1 MITIRPMTADDL
13 PALAAMYVRSFADPA
28 LGEHWTE
35 PAAQALLANW
45 YARQPDLAFVAADD
59 SKLLGAFVV
68 GVRPWWDGNHLV
80 DGELFVDS
88 DSQGK
93 GVASDLIREVL
104 LQAKAKYAPV
114 VWESY
119 TFKGQD
125 FPLNWYKRMGFREI
139 DEWVMIRA
147 DVADVLHKLDI

>member
-13 PALAAMYVRSFADPA
+13 PALAAMYVKSFADPA

-45 YARQPDLAFVAADD
+45 YNRQPDLAFVAADD

-80 DGELFVDS
+80 DGELFVDV

-93 GVASDLIREVL
+93 GVASDLLREVL
-104 LQAKAKYAPV
+104 LHAKAKYAPV

-125 FPLNWYKRMGFREI
+125 FPLNWYKRIGFREI

-147 DVADVLHKLDI
+147 DVADVLNKLDT

>member
-1 MITIRPMTADDL
+1 MTADDL

-35 PAAQALLANW
+35 PAAHALLANW
-45 YARQPDLAFVAADD
+45 YARQPDLAFVAAED

-80 DGELFVDS
+80 DGELFVDA

-93 GVASDLIREVL
+93 GVAKDLIREVL

-147 DVADVLHKLDI
+147 DVADVLNKLEI

>member
-1 MITIRPMTADDL
+1 MTADDL

>member
-1 MITIRPMTADDL
+1 MITIRPMTEDDL
-13 PALAAMYVRSFADPA
+13 PALAGMYVKSFADPA

-35 PAAQALLANW
+35 PTAQALLVNW
-45 YARQPDLAFVAADD
+45 YNRQPDLAFVATDD

-93 GVASDLIREVL
+93 GVASDLIRKVL

-147 DVADVLHKLDI
+147 DVADVLNKLDT

>member
-1 MITIRPMTADDL
+1 MSTIRPMTADDL

-80 DGELFVDS
+80 DGELFVDD

>member
-1 MITIRPMTADDL
+1 M
-13 PALAAMYVRSFADPA
+13 
-28 LGEHWTE
+28 
-35 PAAQALLANW
+35 
-45 YARQPDLAFVAADD
+45 
-59 SKLLGAFVV
+59 
-68 GVRPWWDGNHLV
+68 
-80 DGELFVDS
+80 DGELFVDD

-147 DVADVLHKLDI
+147 DVADVLNKLDT